1 MLPNIYNVESDTL
14 GTGLSHS
21 ASRSPSFNKTSVY
34 SNPTM
39 LSEFYQNLNSM
50 RCQKELCDV
59 VLEAYPI
66 QASSTE
72 DGIGEEDPQQIHA
85 HRIILSASSSY
96 FRAMFTGGLRESTQR
111 VVPIKEVDVEVLS
124 QLIDYMY
131 TGRMRID
138 EQNVQTILATASLLQ
153 LTCVRDACARFML
166 ELLDMTNCVG
176 MAEFARAHACHQ
188 LAHAAQLYTRQHFV
202 EIIDNEEL
210 LNLDKDSFNELIQ
223 DDRITVPSERPVMQ
237 AVLNWVKHDEE
248 NRKPYLGELMS
259 NVRLPLLGDDYL
271 LEKCRNDDTI
281 KRNVEC
287 LNVIIEG
294 IHQLKISKEKQTELQ
309 YLISNGLPR
318 EDVNRKWFM
327 AREPMPEPQHIMI
340 VGGQAP
346 KAITNVDLFDPDS
359 QLWSSCASLPQRR
372 CRSGVSMCN
381 GFVYTTGGFN
391 GAQRVKSVDFYDPRT
406 DTWRPVNQMNA
417 RRSTH
422 GITTCQNILYA
433 VGGFDGTTGL
443 ASSEYFDPH
452 TGNWFPLPSMSTRR
466 SSVGVAAVGEDIYAI
481 GGFDGVSKQC
491 LNTVEIFDRRAHKW
505 RPGPSMLNV
514 RSGAGVT
521 VHDKKI
527 IAVGGHKGPEIHRT
541 AEILIDNEWTELPNM
556 SIPRRNTAAAALHGL
571 LYALGGDDG
580 SSNLSTI
587 ECIQLSGKTE
597 AQWKIVDAPMPQGR
611 SYAGIALIPKEI

>member
-1 MLPNIYNVESDTL
+1 ILPNIYNVESDTL
-14 GTGLSHS
+14 GTGVPHGS
-21 ASRSPSFNKTSVY
+21 SRSPCFNKTSVY
-34 SNPTM
+34 TNPTM

-50 RCQKELCDV
+50 RCQQELCDV
-59 VLEAYPI
+59 TLEAYPI
-66 QASSTE
+66 QGHSL
-72 DGIGEEDPQQIHA
+72 EEGAVKDELNGPQHIHA

-96 FRAMFTGGLRESTQR
+96 FRAMFTGGLREASQR

-131 TGRMRID
+131 TGRMRI
-138 EQNVQTILATASLLQ
+138 EEMNVQTILATANLLQ

-166 ELLDMTNCVG
+166 ELLDVTNCVG
-176 MAEFARAHACHQ
+176 MAEFRAHACHQ
-188 LAHAAQLYTRQHFV
+188 LAHAAQLYTKQHFV

-210 LNLDKDSFNELIQ
+210 LSLDKDAFYDLIQ
-223 DDRITVPSERPVMQ
+223 DDRITVPNEKPVMQ
-237 AVLNWVKHDEE
+237 AVLNWVNHDEQ
-248 NRKPYLGELMS
+248 NRKMYLGELMS

-271 LEKCRNDDTI
+271 LEKCRNDETI
-281 KRNVEC
+281 KKDVAC

-294 IHQLKISKEKQTELQ
+294 IHQLKLGCSSS
-309 YLISNGLPR
+309 SNDR
-318 EDVNRKWFM
+318 EEMNRKWFV
-327 AREPMPEPQHIMI
+327 AREPMPESQHIMI

-359 QLWSSCASLPQRR
+359 QLWSSCAPLPQRR
-372 CRSGVSMCN
+372 CRSGVTMCN

-391 GAQRVKSVDFYDPRT
+391 GAQRVKSVDYYDPRT
-406 DTWRPVNQMNA
+406 DTWRSANQMSA

-422 GITTCQNILYA
+422 GMTTCHNILYA

-443 ASSEYFDPH
+443 ASSEYFEPK
-452 TGNWFPLPSMSTRR
+452 TGSWFPLPSMSTRR
-466 SSVGVAAVGEDIYAI
+466 SSVGVAAIADDIYAI

-521 VHDKKI
+521 VYDNKI
-527 IAVGGHKGPEIHRT
+527 VAVGGHKGPEIHRS
-541 AEILIDNEWTELPNM
+541 AEILIGEEWMELASM
-556 SIPRRNTAAAALHGL
+556 SIPRRNTAATALNGL
-571 LYALGGDDG
+571 LYAVGGDDG

-587 ECIQLSGKTE
+587 ECIQLSERSE
-597 AQWKIVDAPMPQGR
+597 AQWKIVDAPMSQGR
-611 SYAGIALIPKEI
+611 SYAGIALIPKEF

>member
-14 GTGLSHS
+14 GVGLLHGS
-21 ASRSPSFNKTSVY
+21 SRSPSFNKTSTY
-34 SNPTM
+34 TNPTM
-39 LSEFYQNLNSM
+39 LSDFYQNLNAM
-50 RCQKELCDV
+50 RCQQELCDV
-59 VLEAYPI
+59 ILEAYQI
-66 QASSTE
+66 QGTSSE
-72 DGIGEEDPQQIHA
+72 DGIIDESNGPQHIHA
-85 HRIILSASSSY
+85 HRVILSASSSY
-96 FRAMFTGGLRESTQR
+96 FRAMFTGGLRESQQR
-111 VVPIKEVDVEVLS
+111 IVPIKEVDVEVLS

-138 EQNVQTILATASLLQ
+138 EQNVQTILTTASLLQ

-210 LNLDKDSFNELIQ
+210 LNLDKEAFCDLIQ
-223 DDRITVPSERPVMQ
+223 DDRITVPSEKPVMQ
-237 AVLNWVKHDEE
+237 AVLNWVNHDEQ
-248 NRKPYLGELMS
+248 NRKVHLGELMS

-281 KRNVEC
+281 KRDVAC

-294 IHQLKISKEKQTELQ
+294 IHQLKVTKERQSDMS
-309 YLISNGLPR
+309 YLSSEDRNPR
-318 EDVNRKWFM
+318 EEVNRKWFI
-327 AREPMPEPQHIMI
+327 AREPMPESQHIMV

-381 GFVYTTGGFN
+381 GYVYTTGGFN

-406 DTWRPVNQMNA
+406 DTWRSANQMNA

-422 GITTCQNILYA
+422 GITTCQKLLYA

-443 ASSEYFDPH
+443 ASSEYYDPH

-466 SSVGVAAVGEDIYAI
+466 SSVGVAAIGEDIYAI

-491 LNTVEIFDRRAHKW
+491 LNTVCILTIFYFDEREKHNHK
-505 RPGPSMLNV
+505 
-514 RSGAGVT
+514 A
-521 VHDKKI
+521 DF
-527 IAVGGHKGPEIHRT
+527 GG
-541 AEILIDNEWTELPNM
+541 N
-556 SIPRRNTAAAALHGL
+556 
-571 LYALGGDDG
+571 
-580 SSNLSTI
+580 
-587 ECIQLSGKTE
+587 
-597 AQWKIVDAPMPQGR
+597 GR
-611 SYAGIALIPKEI
+611 K

>member
-1 MLPNIYNVESDTL
+1 M
-14 GTGLSHS
+14 
-21 ASRSPSFNKTSVY
+21 
-34 SNPTM
+34 
-39 LSEFYQNLNSM
+39 
-50 RCQKELCDV
+50 
-59 VLEAYPI
+59 
-66 QASSTE
+66 
-72 DGIGEEDPQQIHA
+72 
-85 HRIILSASSSY
+85 
-96 FRAMFTGGLRESTQR
+96 
-111 VVPIKEVDVEVLS
+111 DVEVLS

-210 LNLDKDSFNELIQ
+210 LSLDKDAFCELIQ
-223 DDRITVPSERPVMQ
+223 DDRITVPSEKPVMQ
-237 AVLNWVKHDEE
+237 AVLNWVAHEE
-248 NRKPYLGELMS
+248 PSRRPFLAELMS

-271 LEKCRNDDTI
+271 FEKWRNDEMI
-281 KRNVEC
+281 KSDAAC

-294 IHQLKISKEKQTELQ
+294 MHQLKITKQDISSTEPHYPIQEL
-309 YLISNGLPR
+309 
-318 EDVNRKWFM
+318 NRKWFV
-327 AREPMPEPQHIMI
+327 AREPMPESQHIMI

-381 GFVYTTGGFN
+381 GYVYTTGGFN
-391 GAQRVKSVDFYDPRT
+391 GAQRVRSVDFYDPRT
-406 DTWRPVNQMNA
+406 DTWRSANQMSA

-422 GITTCQNILYA
+422 GITTCQQVLYA

-443 ASSEYFDPH
+443 ASAEYFDPH

-466 SSVGVAAVGEDIYAI
+466 SSVGVAAFEEDIYAI

-491 LNTVEIFDRRAHKW
+491 LNTVCFT
-505 RPGPSMLNV
+505 S
-514 RSGAGVT
+514 
-521 VHDKKI
+521 
-527 IAVGGHKGPEIHRT
+527 
-541 AEILIDNEWTELPNM
+541 
-556 SIPRRNTAAAALHGL
+556 
-571 LYALGGDDG
+571 
-580 SSNLSTI
+580 
-587 ECIQLSGKTE
+587 
-597 AQWKIVDAPMPQGR
+597 
-611 SYAGIALIPKEI
+611 